1 MRRTVMLLTA
11 VVFMVLLMAANASIA
26 FADPPEQWGKQCHEK
41 NEKIGIK
48 DDQNCGFHWSPEN
61 RY

>member
-1 MRRTVMLLTA
+1 MRRTAMLLTTIM
-11 VVFMVLLMAANASIA
+11 VMVLLTAASVSIA
-26 FADPPEQWGKQCHEK
+26 FADPPEKWGHECHEK

-48 DDQNCGFHWSPEN
+48 GDENCGFHWSPEN